1 LTENIV
7 LKRDAGTITLKT
19 GTISFTPPVLG
30 ILGTS
35 GLWRTNQNASTES
48 FLGVAE
54 KYMTPGMDIEGN
66 KRLDWFF
73 AQWVYG
79 TDVPRYKFDYT
90 AAPEPNGS
98 YLIKAN
104 LTQSEVSPNFAALVP
119 IYADL
124 DGRIGLLG
132 RVRMIGSSSLSD
144 LKLRVP
150 KKPKRVL
157 INANYDVLS
166 RK

>member
-1 LTENIV
+1 V
-7 LKRDAGTITLKT
+7 Q
-19 GTISFTPPVLG
+19 SHF
-30 ILGTS
+30 
-35 GLWRTNQNASTES
+35 NQNASTES

-54 KYMTPGMDIEGN
+54 KYMTPGMDVEGN

-90 AAPEPNGS
+90 AAPEQSGG

-124 DGRIGLLG
+124 DGKIGLVG